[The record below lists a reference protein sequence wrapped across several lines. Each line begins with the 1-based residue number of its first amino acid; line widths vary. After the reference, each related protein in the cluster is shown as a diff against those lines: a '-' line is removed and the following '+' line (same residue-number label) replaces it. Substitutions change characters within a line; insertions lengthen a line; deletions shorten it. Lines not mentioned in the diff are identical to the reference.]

1 MHSKKFRKN
10 IYLRFLIIRIYQ
22 KSYIDEN
29 ISLHQP
35 CA

>member
-10 IYLRFLIIRIYQ
+10 FYLRFLIKNLS